1 MEYFLGKSLTDI
13 ILFLIIT
20 SVKKL
25 SVKRDLAP
33 GDILEKFKDLI
44 DGKVVVL
51 TPNLVVTRTSPTPE
65 DISPTETKALAKS
78 LQVAILINNFKIE
91 QLLYK
96 S

>member
-1 MEYFLGKSLTDI
+1 M
-13 ILFLIIT
+13 
-20 SVKKL
+20 KKL

-78 LQVAILINNFKIE
+78 LQVAILINTFVLSITILSLSKDNCSCLWIE
-91 QLLYK
+91 
-96 S
+96 

>member
-1 MEYFLGKSLTDI
+1 M
-13 ILFLIIT
+13 
-20 SVKKL
+20 KKL

-78 LQVAILINNFKIE
+78 L
-91 QLLYK
+91 
-96 S
+96 

>member
-1 MEYFLGKSLTDI
+1 MEYFLGKSLTHI

-78 LQVAILINNFKIE
+78 LQVAFLIKIE
-91 QLLYK
+91 
-96 S
+96 

>member
-1 MEYFLGKSLTDI
+1 MEYLLGKSLTHI
-13 ILFLIIT
+13 ILVLIIT

-78 LQVAILINNFKIE
+78 LQVSILIYLFII
-91 QLLYK
+91 YK
-96 S
+96 